1 MKWIKTNNIF
11 NKKRKTERRA
21 EEEEEEEEKKKNSTR
36 ICPSFPF
43 ASDSYLIS
51 QTSILRMYVVRRLP
65 TGATYKKKT
74 EEDKKF
80 SICMPILECTS
91 IPT

>member
-11 NKKRKTERRA
+11 NKKRKTERR
-21 EEEEEEEEKKKNSTR
+21 EEEEEEEKKKNSTR
-36 ICPSFPF
+36 FCPSFPF

-65 TGATYKKKT
+65 TGATYKKKL
-74 EEDKKF
+74 KKTRNF
-80 SICMPILECTS
+80 LYVCLF
-91 IPT
+91 

>member
-11 NKKRKTERRA
+11 NKKRKTERR
-21 EEEEEEEEKKKNSTR
+21 EEEEEEKKKNSMR
-36 ICPSFPF
+36 FCPSFPF

-65 TGATYKKKT
+65 TGATYKKKL
-74 EEDKKF
+74 KKTRNF
-80 SICMPILECTS
+80 LYVCLF
-91 IPT
+91 